1 MEDFRFSVWTPTF
14 NRAPFLDRLYESL
27 KQQSFKDF
35 EWITVDDGSEDNT
48 SIFDNLFLGVLYI
61 PILIICKIRK

>member
-14 NRAPFLDRLYESL
+14 NRAPFLGRLYESL

-35 EWITVDDGSEDNT
+35 EWITVDDRPNDNA
-48 SIFDNLFLGVLYI
+48 SVSDNLLLGVLYI
-61 PILIICKIRK
+61 PILIFY